1 MLDEY
6 TSEIIRRVL
15 AETPPRVIKDPN
27 LIPSAVMVLF
37 YQKDDQHC
45 ILLNKRTDTVEHH
58 KGEISFPGGRKD
70 DEDLSLLDTALRETE
85 EEMGILTKDINVLGQ
100 IDDMP
105 TNSNYLISAFVG
117 TIRYPYAFKP
127 SDIEVAEIIEA
138 PLSILTDPEYFN
150 LQVRMVGGQ
159 SLECPEFN
167 YLGHRIWGATGRVLY
182 NFIKLLNNVSDEEAH
197 WRKNQFNH

>member
-1 MLDEY
+1 MMLDEY
-6 TSEIIRRVL
+6 TSGIIRKVL
-15 AETPPRVIKDPN
+15 AENPAKVIKDTS

-37 YQKDDQHC
+37 YQKENQHC

-70 DEDLSLLDTALRETE
+70 DQDSSLLDTALRETE
-85 EEMGILTKDINVLGQ
+85 EEMGIRIKDINVLGQ

-117 TIRYPYAFKP
+117 TISYPYHFKP

-138 PLSILTDPEYFN
+138 PLSTLTDPEHFHF
-150 LQVRMVGGQ
+150 QIRMVGGQ
-159 SLECPEFN
+159 PLECPEFN

-182 NFIKLLNNVSDEEAH
+182 NFIKLLNKVSDEEAH
-197 WRKNQFNH
+197 WRKN